1 MFIIVYKTTASSAES
16 STYQSKSDISKFEWR
31 IGFHLLIFP
40 QRKQPV
46 INSTDNTASVIW
58 Q

>member
-1 MFIIVYKTTASSAES
+1 MFIIICKTTASSAES

-46 INSTDNTASVIW
+46 INSTSSST
-58 Q
+58 